1 MYITATVISCVNR
14 LIKRRNKQKPSIT
27 YAIDPVVKILTSTS
41 AIFTAYPI
49 IVAESG
55 FFFFF
60 SSLKKFKQLFH
71 KKAGVVSR
79 LIIWAHI

>member
-1 MYITATVISCVNR
+1 MYV
-14 LIKRRNKQKPSIT
+14 
-27 YAIDPVVKILTSTS
+27 DPVVKILTSTS

-49 IVAESG
+49 IVAESVF

-79 LIIWAHI
+79 LIIWAHIL